1 MKKKSIEYIID
12 KIIGSGNEKL
22 CDEVECNNPGIYSAP
37 KSPNSDEKYHFCLF
51 HVKQYNKRW
60 NFFAGKSQNQIYE
73 YQKNDF
79 FLGRPTRPFSK
90 GISSKIKFEFEYSI
104 NKEKIKFTK
113 NRSSKSFTK
122 NVTLTNEIQNSIEI
136 FKLNNDF
143 DENILKKRYKELVK
157 KYHPDLNKNYL
168 NKEKKIKQINKA
180 YNILLK
186 FLKN

>member
-12 KIIGSGNEKL
+12 KIIGSGNDKL
-22 CDEVECNNPGIYSAP
+22 CDEVDCNDPGIYCAP
-37 KSPNSDEKYHFCLF
+37 KSPSSNEKYCFCLF

-90 GISSKIKFEFEYSI
+90 GVNSKIKFEFEYSFS
-104 NKEKIKFTK
+104 KEKIKFAKKKSGK
-113 NRSSKSFTK
+113 NFTK
-122 NVTLTNEIQNSIEI
+122 NVVLSSEVQSSIEI

-143 DENILKKRYKELVK
+143 DEIILKRRYKELVK

-168 NKEKKIKQINKA
+168 YKERKIKQINKA
-180 YNILLK
+180 YNILQK
-186 FLKN
+186 FLKI

>member
-1 MKKKSIEYIID
+1 
-12 KIIGSGNEKL
+12 
-22 CDEVECNNPGIYSAP
+22 
-37 KSPNSDEKYHFCLF
+37 
-51 HVKQYNKRW
+51 
-60 NFFAGKSQNQIYE
+60 
-73 YQKNDF
+73 
-79 FLGRPTRPFSK
+79 LGRPTRPFSK
-90 GISSKIKFEFEYSI
+90 GISSKIKFEFEYSF

-113 NRSSKSFTK
+113 NRSGKSFPK
-122 NVTLTNEIQNSIEI
+122 NVTLTSEIQNSIEI

-168 NKEKKIKQINKA
+168 NKQKKIKQINKA